1 MRARVAP
8 VRGRV
13 GFGLLVAALTV
24 AAAAAA
30 KPVAPP
36 RGALTQLKGKA
47 GCVSVAARS
56 GCTPARAVAGASL
69 IALSPDGRNAYV
81 ATASGLVVL
90 RRNPTTLALS
100 QLAGPAGCLT
110 PTGTGGACTTS
121 HGKVET
127 PSEDTAALAVSPD
140 GRNVYALGTVGS
152 GSAILSFARDGQTG
166 ALTQL
171 AGTAG
176 CIADSAVAGCATG
189 TAFARLG
196 GMQNGGLVV
205 SQDGKNVYV
214 LVFSGVA
221 VFSRDAKTGALTQLP
236 EPNGCI
242 LQGKSKQCAAGKWL
256 ADDDTMAIS
265 PDGRYVYVA
274 GGDLDSATGAAG
286 MAILRRDAATG
297 ALADTGFGGCLDRGG
312 DCGTATNA
320 ASGATALAISPDGR
334 NVYVT
339 DDEFSTIL
347 SRDPATGKL
356 SFRASG
362 SFAGPVALSPDS
374 ATLYAGGASLAI
386 AARDATGKLKRLAA
400 PFGCVALNAKSCA
413 HVRPFG
419 PVQGLA
425 VSRDG
430 RAVYVT
436 ADSAVL
442 AFARK
447 R

>member
-13 GFGLLVAALTV
+13 GFVLLVAALTV

-30 KPVAPP
+30 KPVPPP
-36 RGALTQLKGKA
+36 RGALAQLKGKA
-47 GCVSVAARS
+47 GCVSVAARR

-69 IALSPDGRNAYV
+69 IALSADGRNAYV
-81 ATASGLVVL
+81 VTASGLAVL
-90 RRNPTTLALS
+90 RRNPATLALG
-100 QLAGPAGCLT
+100 QLAGPVGCVT

-127 PSEDTAALAVSPD
+127 PSENTAALAVSPD
-140 GRNVYALGTVGS
+140 GRNLYALGAVGS
-152 GSAILSFARDGQTG
+152 SSAILSFARDVRTG

-171 AGTAG
+171 SGSAG
-176 CIADSAVAGCATG
+176 CVADSAAAGCATG
-189 TAFARLG
+189 TALARLG
-196 GMQNGGLVV
+196 GMGNGGLVV
-205 SQDGKNVYV
+205 SADGRNVYV
-214 LVFSGVA
+214 LVFGGVA
-221 VFSRDAKTGALTQLP
+221 VFSRDAETGALTQLP
-236 EPNGCI
+236 EPHGCI
-242 LQGKSKQCAAGKWL
+242 LQGKPKQCTAGTWL
-256 ADDDTMAIS
+256 ADDDTIAIS

-320 ASGATALAISPDGR
+320 ASGATELAISPNGK

-347 SRDPATGKL
+347 ARDPATGKI
-356 SFRASG
+356 SFRALG
-362 SFAGPVALSPDS
+362 SFAGPVAISPDS

-386 AARDATGKLKRLAA
+386 DARDATGKLKRLAA
-400 PFGCVALNAKSCA
+400 PFGCVSLNAKSCL
-413 HVRPFG
+413 HVKPFG
-419 PVQGLA
+419 PVQGVA

-436 ADSAVL
+436 ANSAVL
-442 AFARK
+442 TFARK

>member
-1 MRARVAP
+1 VAL

-13 GFGLLVAALTV
+13 GSGLLIAALTV
-24 AAAAAA
+24 AAAASA

-36 RGALTQLKGKA
+36 KGALTQLKGKA

-56 GCTPARAVAGASL
+56 ACAPARGIAGASL
-69 IALSPDGRNAYV
+69 IALSGDGRNAYV

-90 RRNPTTLALS
+90 GRNPATLALA
-100 QLAGPAGCLT
+100 QLSGPGGCVT
-110 PTGTGGACTTS
+110 ASGSGGACAKS
-121 HGKVET
+121 HGKVVT
-127 PSEDTAALAVSPD
+127 PQEETAALAVSPD
-140 GRNVYALGTVGS
+140 GRNVYALGTVGTN
-152 GSAILSFARDGQTG
+152 SAILSFARDVNTG
-166 ALTQL
+166 GLTQL

-176 CIADSAVAGCATG
+176 CVADSAAAGCATG
-189 TAFARLG
+189 TALARLG

-205 SQDGKNVYV
+205 SPDGKNVYV

-242 LQGKSKQCAAGKWL
+242 VQGKSKQCAAGKWL
-256 ADDDTMAIS
+256 ADDDTIAIS

-286 MAILRRDAATG
+286 MAILRREAATG

-320 ASGATALAISPDGR
+320 ASGATALAISPNGKS
-334 NVYVT
+334 VYVT

-347 SRDPATGKL
+347 SRDTATGKVA
-356 SFRASG
+356 FRALG
-362 SFAGPVALSPDS
+362 SFAGPVEISPDS
-374 ATLYAGGASLAI
+374 ATLYAGGPSLAI
-386 AARDATGKLKRLAA
+386 SARDATGKLKRLAA
-400 PFGCVALNAKSCA
+400 PFGCVALKAKSCTHA
-413 HVRPFG
+413 TPFG
-419 PVQGLA
+419 PVQDIA

-436 ADSAVL
+436 ANSAVL
-442 AFARK
+442 AFVRK